1 MITTGICSE
10 AAFKAAFLLARKPNL
25 SIYRRRRPRFREGYA
40 RLLCGRKQIERDAR
54 CANCIPSRRIT
65 GRERKSFGFEGD
77 LSTIEDLLKL
87 AMC

>member
-40 RLLCGRKQIERDAR
+40 RLLRVRKQIERDAR

-65 GRERKSFGFEGD
+65 GRERKSLFEGD
-77 LSTIEDLLKL
+77 LSTIEDPLKL